1 MGDLNMSKF
10 YQAIIFDLDGTLLN
24 TLQDLAAST
33 NYALSYMGFP
43 TRTLAEV
50 RKFVGNGVAKLIE
63 RAVPL
68 GTAPEAISE
77 TLGIFKAHY
86 AEHCEDT
93 TAPYEGIT
101 ALLDALLAEG
111 KTIAV
116 VSNKIDSA
124 VSVLCKKY
132 FGDRITL
139 CIGDR
144 EGIRK
149 KPAPDSVH
157 EVLRRLHIA
166 KEDAVYIGDSEVDI
180 ETAKNAEMDC
190 VSVTWG
196 FRDMDVLLDTWGLTN
211 LAWDEKGTLKEG
223 VFYGK
228 GVAYFADSVRE
239 LEKILLCREK

>member
-1 MGDLNMSKF
+1 MGDLNMRKS

-24 TLQDLAAST
+24 TLEDLAAST
-33 NYALSYMGFP
+33 NYALVCMGFP

-50 RKFVGNGVAKLIE
+50 RKFVGNGVAKLME
-63 RAVPL
+63 RAVPN
-68 GTAPEAISE
+68 GTSPEEITK
-77 TLGIFKAHY
+77 TLEVFKTHY
-86 AEHCEDT
+86 AEHCEDK

-101 ALLDALLAEG
+101 ALLDALLADG

-139 CIGDR
+139 CIGDK
-144 EGIRK
+144 EGICK
-149 KPAPDSVH
+149 KPSPDSVN
-157 EVLRRLHIA
+157 ETLRILNIK

-190 VSVTWG
+190 ISVTWG
-196 FRDMDVLLDTWGLTN
+196 FRDMDMLLDTWGLKDF
-211 LAWDEKGTLKEG
+211 AWDEKSTSKEG

-228 GVAYFADSVRE
+228 GTAYFARSVQE